1 MATFPEPKIVTDVA
15 EIAEKIRFARPNDGS
30 LGKVVFLIGAGC
42 SISARIPG
50 APDIAKK
57 MVQVAAHCFGY
68 CDQNA
73 DPVKAYECFIE
84 YQSLCSCLKADAT
97 DPLGDESIDWYRVYD
112 EMFRR
117 HYTAPNDVR
126 NLFSR
131 IMIEAGG
138 AINWAHLC
146 LGELVAQKFVS
157 TVLTTNFDQLVL
169 TGMVHAGEIPVVS
182 DGLESLNRI
191 AGAPRHPQL
200 LELHG
205 SRHTYLL
212 RNSPEHVKAMSEDPQ
227 AKAAIQKLFQHAT
240 TFVAVGYG
248 GREEV
253 VMDLLIQAARVY
265 YDTNLYW
272 VDYSRNPKTISEK
285 VREFL
290 ATSRNSGLFLNQD
303 ADRFF
308 LDLCQSL
315 NIGPPSAI
323 SLPLKSVEA
332 AIKCISASK
341 VEDPD
346 IQEELRVAQE
356 RVNRLKR
363 SDKRSQKRDPL
374 AATRSAI
381 RRKRLVG
388 DSAEAYRLAKKELDG

>member
-1 MATFPEPKIVTDVA
+1 
-15 EIAEKIRFARPNDGS
+15 
-30 LGKVVFLIGAGC
+30 
-42 SISARIPG
+42 
-50 APDIAKK
+50 
-57 MVQVAAHCFGY
+57 
-68 CDQNA
+68 
-73 DPVKAYECFIE
+73 
-84 YQSLCSCLKADAT
+84 
-97 DPLGDESIDWYRVYD
+97 
-112 EMFRR
+112 MFRR

-126 NLFSR
+126 DLFAG
-131 IMIEAGG
+131 IMKDANG

-146 LGELVAQKFVS
+146 LGELVEQNFVS

-169 TGMVHAGEIPVVS
+169 AGMVRAGIIPVVS

-212 RNSPEHVKAMSEDPQ
+212 RNAPEHVKAMSEDPQ

-240 TFVAVGYG
+240 TFIAIGYG
-248 GREEV
+248 GREEG

-272 VDYSRNPKTISEK
+272 VDYSPNPKSISDK

-290 ATSRNSGLFLNQD
+290 ATSSHAGLFPGQD

-315 NIGPPSAI
+315 NIGSPSAI

-332 AIKCISASK
+332 AIQGISASR

-346 IQEELRVAQE
+346 IREEPNMAE
-356 RVNRLKR
+356 ARVNRLKKYDKKSQR
-363 SDKRSQKRDPL
+363 SDLL
-374 AATRSAI
+374 AARVSAI
-381 RRKRLVG
+381 RKKRLAG
-388 DSAEAYRLAKKELDG
+388 DHAEAYRLAEKELKK